1 MSETMSL
8 LLATSV
14 LALGG
19 MGLYLFKSDDSN
31 DSKGGSAVEY
41 DEDVIFKN
49 DKENGDDD
57 DDLNDEEDYEKK
69 PRKRSGKTK
78 RTKKSS
84 GTKRR
89 Y

>member
-19 MGLYLFKSDDSN
+19 MGLYLFKSDDS
-31 DSKGGSAVEY
+31 KGTSADYNE
-41 DEDVIFKN
+41 DEIFKNEN
-49 DKENGDDD
+49 DKENDDN
-57 DDLNDEEDYEKK
+57 DLNDEEEDYEKK
-69 PRKRSGKTK
+69 PRKRNGKTK